1 MMDRFADAMIAIVR
15 EAETDIRRLKGAPY
29 TMPVRR
35 LDDVKAARN
44 LDLAWKP

>member
-1 MMDRFADAMIAIVR
+1 MISIAQDA
-15 EAETDIRRLKGAPY
+15 KGEGAAHKKAPY

-44 LDLAWKP
+44 LDLAYKSQPE